1 MDGSC
6 PNGCDVG
13 FLVINVIKV
22 QLNIL
27 QCKKNSRV
35 IHELSKI
42 VVLIPIIVS
51 FFEGE
56 HICTKKLVIKN
67 TKQ

>member
-1 MDGSC
+1 M
-6 PNGCDVG
+6 
-13 FLVINVIKV
+13 INVIKV

-35 IHELSKI
+35 IHELSRI

-51 FFEGE
+51 FSEGE